1 MHPHDLA
8 TLNWHSAVAASADE
22 NLRGIRCI
30 AGVWANQRY
39 FRGDV
44 PDGMNA
50 QHETF
55 NVQRTRMSVLTWTLS
70 VRAKRPEPPSRLRL
84 LTIPKIYVLPLEP
97 FCPKFDQHQLMV
109 AFIKT
114 IILLLIALF
123 LAMVALLVP
132 AQIRSIDQSVIEL
145 AGSNGTSVEDKLWEE
160 VNAAYVGPA
169 QRVAA
174 ATQTEEPLLQA
185 RIAELLQK
193 NPEFSLTGGP
203 DRSFED
209 YLKTS
214 VNSRRAEAVIPQ
226 LLPRSERAALST
238 TLAASNNRNIVA
250 LLNIR
255 DLSGLLRLHPASHA
269 AGAPYDSGVL
279 TLALLIEG
287 GHFQPALAQQIGNL
301 ATLAANRNPDA
312 VIACEDFVIGTL
324 SLGRQLD
331 YRSLASLAEMTHT
344 LSDWSQMASLF
355 RAQPKRVAE
364 NFTALLFAQDPDGL
378 YTYLAEH
385 SETGDRDID
394 LALRNGPDAVSH
406 LIQSNQ
412 PIYRPS
418 ALPAT
423 VLSYLAPYRPESFAA
438 ITLQQNSLGQLLKF
452 ALLFLAGLAFAF
464 AMGSAWRSSIGNITP
479 VSRTNPM
486 VMARDVLISLVV
498 VLTVWTFF
506 EPDILKSQETAPD
519 NTPRIEFAVADSLSA
534 IKSPVKAMQE
544 LNQVTLLVLAL
555 FFIIQ
560 LVIYSFCLIKLR
572 EVSKQQLSAEMKIK
586 LLENEENLF
595 DFGLY
600 VGLGGTVLSLILV
613 AVGIVEASLMAA
625 YASTLFGILFTAML
639 KVMHLRPFRRKLIL
653 EAGSTAAPSTLMKN
667 IEL

>member
-1 MHPHDLA
+1 
-8 TLNWHSAVAASADE
+8 
-22 NLRGIRCI
+22 
-30 AGVWANQRY
+30 
-39 FRGDV
+39 
-44 PDGMNA
+44 
-50 QHETF
+50 
-55 NVQRTRMSVLTWTLS
+55 
-70 VRAKRPEPPSRLRL
+70 
-84 LTIPKIYVLPLEP
+84 
-97 FCPKFDQHQLMV
+97 MV
-109 AFIKT
+109 ALLKT
-114 IILLLIALF
+114 LILLIIATA
-123 LAMVALLVP
+123 LAMAALLVP
-132 AQIRSIDQSVIEL
+132 AHIRSIDQSVIKL
-145 AGSNGTSVEDKLWEE
+145 AGANGTSVEDRLWEE
-160 VNAAYVGPA
+160 VNAAYIGPA
-169 QRVAA
+169 QRIAVATRA
-174 ATQTEEPLLQA
+174 EAPLLQA
-185 RIAELLQK
+185 RIVELLQK
-193 NPEFSLTGGP
+193 NTDFELTGGP

-209 YLKTS
+209 YLETS

-226 LLPRSERAALST
+226 LLPRTERAALSA
-238 TLAASNNRNIVA
+238 TLATSSNRNIAA

-255 DLSGLLRLHPASHA
+255 DLTGLLRLHPSSHA

-279 TLALLIEG
+279 TLALLMEG

-301 ATLAANRNPDA
+301 ATLAASRNPDA

-331 YRSLASLAEMTHT
+331 YRSLASLAEMTET

-355 RAQPKRVAE
+355 RAQPERVDE
-364 NFTALLFAQDPDGL
+364 NFTALLFTQNPDGL

-385 SETGDRDID
+385 DETGNADID
-394 LALRNGPDAVSH
+394 LALRNGSAAVSE
-406 LIQSNQ
+406 LIHSDL

-418 ALPAT
+418 TLPDT
-423 VLSYLAPYRPESFAA
+423 ILNYLAPYRPESFVA
-438 ITLQQNSLGQLLKF
+438 ITLQQNALGKLLKF
-452 ALLFLAGLAFAF
+452 SLLFLAGLAFAF

-486 VMARDVLISLVV
+486 VMARDILISLVV
-498 VLTVWTFF
+498 VLTIWTFF

-572 EVSKQQLSAEMKIK
+572 EVSKQQLSADMKIK
-586 LLENEENLF
+586 LLDNEENLF

-653 EAGSTAAPSTLMKN
+653 EAGCSAPAPSTLMKD

>member
-1 MHPHDLA
+1 
-8 TLNWHSAVAASADE
+8 
-22 NLRGIRCI
+22 
-30 AGVWANQRY
+30 
-39 FRGDV
+39 
-44 PDGMNA
+44 
-50 QHETF
+50 
-55 NVQRTRMSVLTWTLS
+55 
-70 VRAKRPEPPSRLRL
+70 
-84 LTIPKIYVLPLEP
+84 
-97 FCPKFDQHQLMV
+97 MV

-114 IILLLIALF
+114 ITLLLIALF

-132 AQIRSIDQSVIEL
+132 AHIRAIDQSVVEL
-145 AGSNGTSVEDKLWEE
+145 AGANGTSVEDKLWEE
-160 VNAAYVGPA
+160 VNAAYIGPA
-169 QRVAA
+169 QQIAT
-174 ATQTEEPLLQA
+174 ATQADAPLVQA
-185 RIAELLQK
+185 RIAELLEK
-193 NPEFSLTGGP
+193 NPDFALSGGP
-203 DRSFED
+203 DRSFQD

-214 VNSRRAEAVIPQ
+214 IHSRRAEAVIPQ
-226 LLPRSERAALST
+226 LLPRSERATLST
-238 TLAASNNRNIVA
+238 TLEASNNRNIAA
-250 LLNIR
+250 LLAIR

-287 GHFQPALAQQIGNL
+287 GHFHPALAQQIGNL

-331 YRSLASLAEMTHT
+331 YRSLANLAGMTQT

-355 RAQPKRVAE
+355 RAQPERIAE
-364 NFTALLFAQDPDGL
+364 NFTALLFTQNPDGL
-378 YTYLAEH
+378 YSYLAEH
-385 SETGDRDID
+385 TETGNQDLD
-394 LALRNGPDAVSH
+394 LALRNGPSAVTQ
-406 LIQSNQ
+406 LIDSNL
-412 PIYRPS
+412 PLYRPGT
-418 ALPAT
+418 LPDT
-423 VLSYLAPYRPESFAA
+423 ILSYLAPYRPAAFAA
-438 ITLQQNSLGQLLKF
+438 ITLQQHSLGKLLKF

-464 AMGSAWRSSIGNITP
+464 AMGSAWRSSIGDITP

-486 VMARDVLISLVV
+486 VMARDLLISLVV
-498 VLTVWTFF
+498 VLTIWTFF
-506 EPDILKSQETAPD
+506 EPDILKSKETAPD

-572 EVSKQQLSAEMKIK
+572 EISKQQLSAEMKIR

-639 KVMHLRPFRRKLIL
+639 KVMHLRPYRRKLIL
-653 EAGSTAAPSTLMKN
+653 EAGSTEAPSTLMKN

>member
-1 MHPHDLA
+1 
-8 TLNWHSAVAASADE
+8 
-22 NLRGIRCI
+22 
-30 AGVWANQRY
+30 
-39 FRGDV
+39 
-44 PDGMNA
+44 
-50 QHETF
+50 
-55 NVQRTRMSVLTWTLS
+55 
-70 VRAKRPEPPSRLRL
+70 
-84 LTIPKIYVLPLEP
+84 
-97 FCPKFDQHQLMV
+97 MV

-114 IILLLIALF
+114 ITLLLIASC
-123 LAMVALLVP
+123 LAMAALLVP
-132 AQIRSIDQSVIEL
+132 AHIRSIDQSVIEL
-145 AGSNGTSVEDKLWEE
+145 AGANGTSVENKLWEE
-160 VNAAYVGPA
+160 VNAAYIGPA
-169 QRVAA
+169 QRIAA
-174 ATQTEEPLLQA
+174 ATQIEAPLLQA
-185 RIAELLQK
+185 RIVELLQK
-193 NPEFSLTGGP
+193 NPDFSLTGGP

-209 YLKTS
+209 YLKSS
-214 VNSRRAEAVIPQ
+214 VNSRRAAAVIPQ
-226 LLPRSERAALST
+226 LLPRVERAALSA
-238 TLAASNNRNIVA
+238 TLATSNNRNIAA

-255 DLSGLLRLHPASHA
+255 DLTGLLRLHPASHA

-301 ATLAANRNPDA
+301 ATLAASRNPDA

-331 YRSLASLAEMTHT
+331 YRSLASLAEMTKT

-355 RAQPKRVAE
+355 RAQPERIDE
-364 NFTALLFAQDPDGL
+364 NFTALLFTQDPDGL

-385 SETGDRDID
+385 DETGNTDID
-394 LALRNGPDAVSH
+394 LALRNGSAAVSK
-406 LIQSNQ
+406 LIDSDL

-418 ALPAT
+418 TLPAT
-423 VLSYLAPYRPESFAA
+423 ILTTLAPYRPESFVA
-438 ITLQQNSLGQLLKF
+438 ITLQQNALGKLLKF

-464 AMGSAWRSSIGNITP
+464 AMGSAWRASIGNITT

-486 VMARDVLISLVV
+486 VMARDILISLVV
-498 VLTVWTFF
+498 VLTIWTFF

-560 LVIYSFCLIKLR
+560 LVIYSFGLIKLR
-572 EVSKQQLSAEMKIK
+572 EISKQQLSADMKIK
-586 LLENEENLF
+586 LLDNEENLF

-639 KVMHLRPFRRKLIL
+639 KVMHLRPYRRKLIL
-653 EAGSTAAPSTLMKN
+653 EAGSNEAPSTLMKN